1 MAWHGQEGQT
11 GLIGLIDRITGP
23 AEADTIVS
31 HPTSYPSLEELFS
44 FSISLSDG
52 LLWMLMYLA
61 CRFDYGLERA
71 L

>member
-31 HPTSYPSLEELFS
+31 HLTSYPSLEEFFFS

-52 LLWMLMYLA
+52 LL
-61 CRFDYGLERA
+61 
-71 L
+71 

>member
-31 HPTSYPSLEELFS
+31 HPTSYPSLEELFLS
-44 FSISLSDG
+44 LFLSQLDQAGFSTTFSWTGSASLV
-52 LLWMLMYLA
+52 
-61 CRFDYGLERA
+61 CI
-71 L
+71 